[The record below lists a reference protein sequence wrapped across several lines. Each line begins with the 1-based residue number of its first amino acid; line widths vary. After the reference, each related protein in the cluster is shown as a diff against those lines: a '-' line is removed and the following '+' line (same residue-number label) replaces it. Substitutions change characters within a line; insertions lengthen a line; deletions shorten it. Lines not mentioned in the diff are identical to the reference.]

1 MLPAFFARLII
12 TVFGVMHPS
21 YRTYKAI
28 KRKDYQEV
36 VTLGM
41 YWVVFSMYITVEI
54 VTDILLQWLPFYYE
68 AKTLFVIW
76 LVTPATS
83 GYSFIYR
90 KVIHPELTKRE
101 TEIDEAI
108 NRAKERGY
116 SKVVE
121 FGAKGLNY
129 AAKAVLSGAI
139 LGQDFLAERIGKRS
153 SSMFELDRRALISH
167 QRLGATEVL
176 DYDDSSFVRSRE
188 MNQEDDP
195 FALNWLQMGST
206 GSLGRH
212 WRPGSKGLSNVPEDI
227 EHVSEDPQSVSSI
240 RNVSTRRSN
249 VAQNYIQLIGRNQSE
264 RHASL
269 FTSNSEINSPVITRA
284 RIGSCPNSPVSEVSL
299 PPKPPRKQLFS

>member
-41 YWVVFSMYITVEI
+41 YWVVFSMYITLEL

-68 AKTLFVIW
+68 VKTLFVIW

-83 GYSFIYR
+83 GYSFVYR

-108 NRAKERGY
+108 SRAKEKGY

-129 AAKAVLSGAI
+129 AAKAVLSGAM
-139 LGQDFLAERIGKRS
+139 LGQDFLADRLGKRS
-153 SSMFELDRRALISH
+153 SSMFELNRGPIMRRQKL
-167 QRLGATEVL
+167 RTTEVF
-176 DYDDSSFVRSRE
+176 DYDDPDFVSTLRE
-188 MNQEDDP
+188 RTTQEDDP

-212 WRPGSKGLSNVPEDI
+212 WRPGSKGLSNVPEDT
-227 EHVSEDPQSVSSI
+227 EHSSEDPQSISST
-240 RNVSTRRSN
+240 RHVSTRRTN
-249 VAQNYIQLIGRNQSE
+249 VAQETTITLPRRTSARRTIRPQSTPQSIKTIG
-264 RHASL
+264 
-269 FTSNSEINSPVITRA
+269 
-284 RIGSCPNSPVSEVSL
+284 IGDPID
-299 PPKPPRKQLFS
+299 

>member
-176 DYDDSSFVRSRE
+176 DYDDSSFVRSR
-188 MNQEDDP
+188 
-195 FALNWLQMGST
+195 
-206 GSLGRH
+206 
-212 WRPGSKGLSNVPEDI
+212 GLSNVPEDI

>member
-249 VAQNYIQLIGRNQSE
+249 VAQGTVN
-264 RHASL
+264 
-269 FTSNSEINSPVITRA
+269 
-284 RIGSCPNSPVSEVSL
+284 L
-299 PPKPPRKQLFS
+299 PPRRISTRRTTRPQSIPQSVKTMNIGDPID

>member
-1 MLPAFFARLII
+1 MLPAFVARLII

-41 YWVVFSMYITVEI
+41 YWVVFSMYITLEL

-108 NRAKERGY
+108 NRAKEKGY

-129 AAKAVLSGAI
+129 AAKAVLSGAL
-139 LGQDFLAERIGKRS
+139 LGQDFLADRLGKRS
-153 SSMFELDRRALISH
+153 SSMFELNRGPIVRRQKL
-167 QRLGATEVL
+167 RTTEVF
-176 DYDDSSFVRSRE
+176 DYDDPDFVSHLRE
-188 MNQEDDP
+188 RTTQEDDP

-212 WRPGSKGLSNVPEDI
+212 WRPGSKGVLCNFFVLFIYCECCC
-227 EHVSEDPQSVSSI
+227 
-240 RNVSTRRSN
+240 
-249 VAQNYIQLIGRNQSE
+249 LII
-264 RHASL
+264 L
-269 FTSNSEINSPVITRA
+269 
-284 RIGSCPNSPVSEVSL
+284 
-299 PPKPPRKQLFS
+299 

>member
-1 MLPAFFARLII
+1 MLPALFARLII

-41 YWVVFSMYITVEI
+41 YWVVFSMYITVEL
-54 VTDILLQWLPFYYE
+54 VTDILLQWLPFYYD

-108 NRAKERGY
+108 NKAKEKGY

-129 AAKAVLSGAI
+129 AAKAVLSGAM
-139 LGQDFLAERIGKRS
+139 LGQDFLADRLGKRS
-153 SSMFELDRRALISH
+153 SSMFELNHRPIIRRPN
-167 QRLGATEVL
+167 LGTNEVFE
-176 DYDDSSFVRSRE
+176 YDDSDFVSTIRE
-188 MNQEDDP
+188 GTAQVDDP

-212 WRPGSKGLSNVPEDI
+212 WKPLAAKGLSNVPEDS
-227 EHVSEDPQSVSSI
+227 EHFSEDTQSMSST
-240 RNVSTRRSN
+240 RHVSTRRSN
-249 VAQNYIQLIGRNQSE
+249 VAQETTITIPRRISTRRTARPQSTPQSIKTMSSGD
-264 RHASL
+264 A
-269 FTSNSEINSPVITRA
+269 ID
-284 RIGSCPNSPVSEVSL
+284 
-299 PPKPPRKQLFS
+299 

>member
-1 MLPAFFARLII
+1 MLPAFVARLII

-41 YWVVFSMYITVEI
+41 YWVVFSMYITLEL

-108 NRAKERGY
+108 NRAKEKGY

-129 AAKAVLSGAI
+129 AAKAVLSGAL
-139 LGQDFLAERIGKRS
+139 LGQDFLADRLGKRS
-153 SSMFELDRRALISH
+153 SSMFELNRGPIMRRQKL
-167 QRLGATEVL
+167 RTTEVF
-176 DYDDSSFVRSRE
+176 DYDDPDFVSHLRE
-188 MNQEDDP
+188 RTTQEDDP

-212 WRPGSKGLSNVPEDI
+212 WRPGSKGLSNVPEDT
-227 EHVSEDPQSVSSI
+227 EHSSEDPQSISST
-240 RNVSTRRSN
+240 RHVSTRRTN
-249 VAQNYIQLIGRNQSE
+249 VAQETTMTLPRRTSARRTVRPQSTPQPIKTIG
-264 RHASL
+264 
-269 FTSNSEINSPVITRA
+269 
-284 RIGSCPNSPVSEVSL
+284 IGDPID
-299 PPKPPRKQLFS
+299 

>member
-176 DYDDSSFVRSRE
+176 DYDDSSFVRSR
-188 MNQEDDP
+188 
-195 FALNWLQMGST
+195 
-206 GSLGRH
+206 
-212 WRPGSKGLSNVPEDI
+212 GLSNVPEDI

-249 VAQNYIQLIGRNQSE
+249 VAQGTVN
-264 RHASL
+264 
-269 FTSNSEINSPVITRA
+269 
-284 RIGSCPNSPVSEVSL
+284 L
-299 PPKPPRKQLFS
+299 PPRRISTRRTTRPQSIPQSVKTMNIGDPID

>member
-1 MLPAFFARLII
+1 MLPAFVARLII

-41 YWVVFSMYITVEI
+41 YWVVFSMYITLEL
-54 VTDILLQWLPFYYE
+54 VTDILLQLPFYYE

-108 NRAKERGY
+108 NRAKEKGY

-129 AAKAVLSGAI
+129 AAKAVLSGAL
-139 LGQDFLAERIGKRS
+139 LGQDFLADRLGKRS
-153 SSMFELDRRALISH
+153 SSMFELNRGPIVRRQKL
-167 QRLGATEVL
+167 RTTEVF
-176 DYDDSSFVRSRE
+176 DYDDPDFVSHLR
-188 MNQEDDP
+188 
-195 FALNWLQMGST
+195 
-206 GSLGRH
+206 
-212 WRPGSKGLSNVPEDI
+212 GLSNVPEDT
-227 EHVSEDPQSVSSI
+227 EHSSEDPQSISST
-240 RNVSTRRSN
+240 RHVSTRRTN
-249 VAQNYIQLIGRNQSE
+249 VAQNYIKLIGRNQSD

-269 FTSNSEINSPVITRA
+269 FISNSAFNSPIISRA
-284 RIGSCPNSPVSEVSL
+284 RIGSCPNTPVTEVSL
-299 PPKPPRKQLFS
+299 PPKPPRK

>member
-1 MLPAFFARLII
+1 MLPAFVARLII

-41 YWVVFSMYITVEI
+41 YWVVFSMYITLEL

-108 NRAKERGY
+108 NRAKEKGY

-129 AAKAVLSGAI
+129 AAKAVLSGAL
-139 LGQDFLAERIGKRS
+139 LGQDFLADRLGKRS
-153 SSMFELDRRALISH
+153 SSMFELNRGPIVRRQKL
-167 QRLGATEVL
+167 RTTEVF
-176 DYDDSSFVRSRE
+176 DYDDPDFVSHLR
-188 MNQEDDP
+188 
-195 FALNWLQMGST
+195 
-206 GSLGRH
+206 
-212 WRPGSKGLSNVPEDI
+212 GLSNVPEDT
-227 EHVSEDPQSVSSI
+227 EHSSEDPQSISST
-240 RNVSTRRSN
+240 RHVSTRRTN
-249 VAQNYIQLIGRNQSE
+249 VAQGRFMK
-264 RHASL
+264 H
-269 FTSNSEINSPVITRA
+269 F
-284 RIGSCPNSPVSEVSL
+284 
-299 PPKPPRKQLFS
+299 K

>member
-1 MLPAFFARLII
+1 MLPAFVARLII

-41 YWVVFSMYITVEI
+41 YWVVFSMYITVELLS
-54 VTDILLQWLPFYYE
+54 DMLLQWLPFYYE
-68 AKTLFVIW
+68 AKTLFIIW

-101 TEIDEAI
+101 NEIDEAI
-108 NRAKERGY
+108 NKAKEKGY

-129 AAKAVLSGAI
+129 AAKAVLSGAM
-139 LGQDFLAERIGKRS
+139 LGQDFLVDRLGKRS
-153 SSMFELDRRALISH
+153 SSMFELNRRSQILR
-167 QRLGATEVL
+167 QRLGVGDAL
-176 DYDDSSFVRSRE
+176 DYDEPDFVSTFRE
-188 MNQEDDP
+188 RTTQEDDP
-195 FALNWLQMGST
+195 FSLNWLQMGST

-212 WRPGSKGLSNVPEDI
+212 WRPGSKGLSNVPEDA
-227 EHVSEDPQSVSSI
+227 ENLTDESQSVISNRS
-240 RNVSTRRSN
+240 VSTRRTA
-249 VAQNYIQLIGRNQSE
+249 VAQESLTLPRRMSTRRTVRPQSVPQSIKTLSFGDP
-264 RHASL
+264 AD
-269 FTSNSEINSPVITRA
+269 
-284 RIGSCPNSPVSEVSL
+284 
-299 PPKPPRKQLFS
+299 

>member
-1 MLPAFFARLII
+1 MLPAFVARLII
-12 TVFGVMHPS
+12 TVLGVMHPS

-41 YWVVFSMYITVEI
+41 YWVVFSMYITVEL
-54 VTDILLQWLPFYYE
+54 VTDILFQWLPFYYE

-90 KVIHPELTKRE
+90 KIIHPELTKRE
-101 TEIDEAI
+101 NEIDEAI
-108 NRAKERGY
+108 NRAKEKGY

-129 AAKAVLSGAI
+129 AAKAVLSGAM
-139 LGQDFLAERIGKRS
+139 LGQDFLVDRLGKRS
-153 SSMFELDRRALISH
+153 SSMFELNRRSQVGRL
-167 QRLGATEVL
+167 RLGAGDIL
-176 DYDDSSFVRSRE
+176 DYDEPDFASTFRE
-188 MNQEDDP
+188 RTSPEDDP

-212 WRPGSKGLSNVPEDI
+212 WRPGSKGLSNVPEDSEHFI
-227 EHVSEDPQSVSSI
+227 EESQSVSSN
-240 RNVSTRRSN
+240 RSVSTRRTN
-249 VAQNYIQLIGRNQSE
+249 VAQNYLRLVGRQQSD
-264 RHASL
+264 RRATVSS
-269 FTSNSEINSPVITRA
+269 TSSVVSSPVITRP
-284 RIGSCPNSPVSEVSL
+284 RLGSSPTSPSTETSL
-299 PPKPPRKQLFS
+299 PPKPPRK

>member
-176 DYDDSSFVRSRE
+176 DYDDSSFIRSRE

-249 VAQNYIQLIGRNQSE
+249 VAQL
-264 RHASL
+264 
-269 FTSNSEINSPVITRA
+269 INS
-284 RIGSCPNSPVSEVSL
+284 NL
-299 PPKPPRKQLFS
+299 K